1 MKKVFTNT
9 TCLILTLGIPALL
22 GILLSFAIPPPPQ
35 MEVVEVITIPPGVSL
50 HEVTHLLSSKG
61 IIRSQTLFNLLVR
74 CRRADTQIKSGEY
87 QLTNR
92 MLPHEV
98 LNKLIRGEQIKYS
111 ITIPEGL
118 TIAQIAALYEK
129 LGMAEKSHFINVAS
143 DPNFIASLGMQAET
157 LEGYLFPDTYK
168 FIRNIGEK
176 NIIRSMVQRFNEVY
190 GEEFKKRGQELNLS
204 QREVIIL
211 ASLIE
216 KEAACPQERP
226 IISAVFYNR
235 LKLHMPLQC
244 DPTVIFGLKNFN
256 GNLTKE
262 DLKIRTSYNTYL
274 NCGFPPTPIAS
285 PGLDSIKAALYPADV
300 NYLFFVSRND
310 GTHYFSSTLAEH
322 NQAVNIY
329 QRRKQEDYPPE

>member
-1 MKKVFTNT
+1 MKKVFANT
-9 TCLILTLGIPALL
+9 TCLILTLGIPAFI
-22 GILLSFAIPPPPQ
+22 GILLSFAILPPPH
-35 MEVVEVITIPPGVSL
+35 MEVVEVITIPLGVSL
-50 HEVTHLLSSKG
+50 HEVTHLLSSKR

-74 CRRADTQIKSGEY
+74 YRRADTQIKSGEY
-87 QLTNR
+87 RLTNR

-118 TIAQIAALYEK
+118 TVAQMALLYEK
-129 LGMAEKSHFINVAS
+129 AGIAEQSRFIS
-143 DPNFIASLGMQAET
+143 LSTDPNFIASLGIQAET

-204 QREVIIL
+204 QRDVIIL

-216 KEAACPQERP
+216 KEAACPQERAL
-226 IISAVFYNR
+226 ISAVFYNR
-235 LKLHMPLQC
+235 LKLHMQLQC
-244 DPTVIFGLKNFN
+244 DSTVIFGIKNFN
-256 GNLTKE
+256 GNLTKD
-262 DLKIRTSYNTYL
+262 DLKTCTPFNTYVYSGL
-274 NCGFPPTPIAS
+274 PPTPIAN

-322 NQAVNIY
+322 NQAVNKY
-329 QRRKQEDYPPE
+329 QRRNQEE

>member
-1 MKKVFTNT
+1 MKKVFTNA
-9 TCLILTLGIPALL
+9 TCLVLTLGILALI
-22 GILLSFAIPPPPQ
+22 GILLSFATLPPPN
-35 MEVVEVITIPPGVSL
+35 MEVVEVITIPSGARL
-50 HEVTHLLSSKG
+50 HEVTHLLSSHG
-61 IIRSQTLFNLLVR
+61 IIRSQTLFNFLVR
-74 CRRADTQIKSGEY
+74 YRRADTQIKSGEY
-87 QLTNR
+87 QFTNR

-118 TIAQIAALYEK
+118 TIVQIALLYEQV
-129 LGMAEKSHFINVAS
+129 GMAEKKRFINVAS
-143 DPNFIASLGMQAET
+143 DPSFIASLGMKGET

-168 FIRNIGEK
+168 FIRTIGEK

-190 GEEFKKRGQELNLS
+190 EEEFKKKAQELKLS
-204 QREVIIL
+204 QREAITL

-226 IISAVFYNR
+226 LISAVFHNR

-244 DPTVIFGLKNFN
+244 DPTVIFGLKGFN

-262 DLKIRTSYNTYL
+262 DLKIRTPYNTYL
-274 NCGFPPTPIAS
+274 ISGLPPTPIAS

-310 GTHYFSSTLAEH
+310 GTHCFSSTLAEH
-322 NQAVNIY
+322 NQAVTMY
-329 QRRKQEDYPPE
+329 QRRNQED

>member
-1 MKKVFTNT
+1 MKKVFTYT
-9 TCLILTLGIPALL
+9 TCLVLTLGIPALIGL
-22 GILLSFAIPPPPQ
+22 LLSFATLPPPH
-35 MEVVEVITIPPGVSL
+35 MEVVEVITIPPGISL

-74 CRRADTQIKSGEY
+74 CRKADTQIKSGEY
-87 QLTNR
+87 QFTNR
-92 MLPHEV
+92 MLPVEV

-118 TIAQIAALYEK
+118 TVAQIALLYEK
-129 LGMAEKSHFINVAS
+129 MGMVEKNRFIKVTS
-143 DPNFIASLGMQAET
+143 DPDFIASLGIQAET

-204 QREVIIL
+204 QREVTTL

-216 KEAACPQERP
+216 REAACHQERP
-226 IISAVFYNR
+226 LISAVFHNR
-235 LKLHMPLQC
+235 LKLRMPLQC
-244 DPTVIFGLKNFN
+244 DSTVIFGIKNFN
-256 GNLTKE
+256 GDLTKE
-262 DLKIRTSYNTYL
+262 DLKTSTPYNTYR
-274 NCGFPPTPIAS
+274 NCGLPPTPIAN

-310 GTHYFSSTLAEH
+310 GTHHFSSTLAEH
-322 NQAVNIY
+322 NQAVNMY
-329 QRRKQEDYPPE
+329 QRKNHED

>member
-22 GILLSFAIPPPPQ
+22 GILLSFAILPPPQ
-35 MEVVEVITIPPGVSL
+35 MELVEVITIPPGVSL

-129 LGMAEKSHFINVAS
+129 VGMAEKNHFINLTS

-226 IISAVFYNR
+226 LISAVFYNR

-262 DLKIRTSYNTYL
+262 DLKTRPLII
-274 NCGFPPTPIAS
+274 PT
-285 PGLDSIKAALYPADV
+285 
-300 NYLFFVSRND
+300 
-310 GTHYFSSTLAEH
+310 
-322 NQAVNIY
+322 
-329 QRRKQEDYPPE
+329 

>member
-1 MKKVFTNT
+1 MKKVFANA
-9 TCLILTLGIPALL
+9 TCLILTLGIPTLIGL
-22 GILLSFAIPPPPQ
+22 FLSFAVLPPPQ
-35 MEVVEVITIPPGVSL
+35 MEMVEVITIPPGASL
-50 HEVTHLLSSKG
+50 PEVTHLLSSKG
-61 IIRSQTLFNLLVR
+61 IIRSQTLFNCLVR
-74 CRRADTQIKSGEY
+74 CRRADTRIKSGEY
-87 QLTNR
+87 QFTNR

-98 LNKLIRGEQIKYS
+98 LNKLIRGDQIKYS

-118 TIAQIAALYEK
+118 TIAQIALLYEK
-129 LGMAEKSHFINVAS
+129 VGMAEKNRFINLAS
-143 DPNFIASLGMQAET
+143 DQKFIASLGMQGET

-190 GEEFKKRGQELNLS
+190 GGEFKTRGQELNLS
-204 QREVIIL
+204 QRDVIVL

-216 KEAACPQERP
+216 KEAARPQERP
-226 IISAVFYNR
+226 LISAVFHNR

-244 DPTVIFGLKNFN
+244 DPTVIFGLKSFN

-262 DLKIRTSYNTYL
+262 DLKLKTPYNTYL
-274 NCGFPPTPIAS
+274 ICGLPPTPIAS

-322 NQAVNIY
+322 NQAVNMY
-329 QRRKQEDYPPE
+329 QRNNHEDTPPK

>member
-1 MKKVFTNT
+1 MF
-9 TCLILTLGIPALL
+9 LILTLGIPALIGL
-22 GILLSFAIPPPPQ
+22 LLSFAVIPPPQ

-50 HEVTHLLSSKG
+50 HAVTHLLSSKG

-74 CRRADTQIKSGEY
+74 CRGADTRIKSGEY
-87 QLTNR
+87 LLTNR
-92 MLPHEV
+92 MLPPEI

-118 TIAQIAALYEK
+118 TMEQIASLYEK
-129 LGMAEKSHFINVAS
+129 AGMVEKNRFIKVAS
-143 DPNFIASLGMQAET
+143 DQNFIVSLGMQAET

-176 NIIRSMVQRFNEVY
+176 NIVRGMVQRFKEVY
-190 GEEFKKRGQELNLS
+190 GGKFKKRGQELNLS
-204 QREVIIL
+204 QREVITL

-226 IISAVFYNR
+226 IISAVFHNR
-235 LKLHMPLQC
+235 LKLNMPLQC
-244 DPTVIFGLKNFN
+244 DPTVIFGIKNFN

-262 DLKIRTSYNTYL
+262 DLKTRNPYNTYL
-274 NCGFPPTPIAS
+274 NCGLPPTPIAN

-300 NYLFFVSRND
+300 NYLFFVARND
-310 GTHYFSSTLAEH
+310 GTHYFSSNLSEH

-329 QRRKQEDYPPE
+329 QRKNHED